1 MLPENL
7 SALDKT
13 TGVEAK
19 PDESLLLLLQQ
30 EFEVRLAYALL
41 GAQLL
46 GQGHD
51 VLLLLGV
58 GLYLEECPE
67 ALHVVDGYLHLVQFE
82 PPSLLLDGI
91 DLLEGQVEE
100 DLLEGAIVDAC
111 RRFGSLLN
119 ETERTTT

>member
-1 MLPENL
+1 M
-7 SALDKT
+7 
-13 TGVEAK
+13 EAK
-19 PDESLLLLLQQ
+19 PDELLLLLLQQ

-46 GQGHD
+46 GQGHDVLLFGFD

-91 DLLEGQVEE
+91 NLLEGQVEE

-119 ETERTTT
+119 H